1 MEVNK
6 YDSRVSSGISDVI
19 RYKKRG
25 GLIMGSLKKED
36 ILNDEDFKKLS
47 SQRLTIALLLT
58 VLELVLYF
66 GFIALI
72 AFDKSFLAQKLSAG
86 VATTIG
92 IPIAV
97 GTIVF
102 SWVFTG
108 IYIWWANSKYDS
120 MVNKVIEKM
129 GG

>member
-1 MEVNK
+1 MSK
-6 YDSRVSSGISDVI
+6 
-19 RYKKRG
+19 
-25 GLIMGSLKKED
+25 LKHED
-36 ILNDEDFKKLS
+36 ILNDPDFKDLS
-47 SQRLTIALLLT
+47 RQKFTISIILT

-66 GFIALI
+66 GFIGLI
-72 AFDKSFLAQKLSAG
+72 AFNKPFLAQKLSAG

-108 IYIWWANSKYDS
+108 IYIWWANKKYDVL
-120 MVNKVIEKM
+120 VNKVKEKV

>member
-1 MEVNK
+1 MSK
-6 YDSRVSSGISDVI
+6 
-19 RYKKRG
+19 
-25 GLIMGSLKKED
+25 LKHED
-36 ILNDEDFKKLS
+36 ILNDPDFKDLS
-47 SQRLTIALLLT
+47 KQKFTISIILTI
-58 VLELVLYF
+58 LELALYF
-66 GFIALI
+66 GFIGLI
-72 AFDKSFLAQKLSAG
+72 AFNKPYLAQKLGPG

-108 IYIWWANSKYDS
+108 IYIWWANNKYDVL
-120 MVNKVIEKM
+120 VNKVKEKV